1 MADTCSTCL
10 DISAHKLGAYPPEYD
25 LPSPS
30 DHWSTMI
37 NRAVD
42 QICSQGSMQLFP
54 EMSD

>member
-30 DHWSTMI
+30 DHRSTMI